1 MAAGD
6 NVGINP
12 GTQANVAADAIVR
25 TGDAGASF
33 AQFMKVLDGTDGSI
47 IAWVIEANGA
57 ARVTDSG
64 ITTTGETKQVLVD
77 TTNNGDAGAG
87 VAAVTGVG
95 VMANRKTLL
104 VFNDSDVRMRYAFA
118 TPKTAVNR
126 GIIPSGQSMRFSGT
140 LPVFLWAETGGAG
153 TSKSAIVT
161 EVA

>member
-12 GTQANVAADAIVR
+12 GTQANVAADAVTR
-25 TGDAGASF
+25 PGDAGVSF
-33 AQFMKVLDGTDGSI
+33 AQFMKVLDGTDASVV
-47 IAWVIEANGA
+47 AWVIEANGA

-64 ITTTGETKQVLVD
+64 ITTSGDTKQLLID
-77 TTNNGDAGAG
+77 PLNNADGGAG
-87 VAAVTGVG
+87 VGAYTGVG

-104 VFNDSDVRMRYAFA
+104 VFNDSDVRLRYAFA

-126 GIIPSGQSMRFSGT
+126 GVIPSGQSMRFSGT

-153 TSKSAIVT
+153 GSKSAIVT